1 MECRYR
7 TMDRMARSIS
17 HAVRAVGAMNRS
29 GDLLSEI
36 RRWAYSH
43 HERSEPCGT
52 SAQWRLKGEI
62 MANTRPSQRQLAE
75 TKHALRREQ
84 MEQAVADGRLVI
96 RSMTAR
102 EREQSDVRWA
112 NARDQRDKR
121 RQHA

>member
-1 MECRYR
+1 
-7 TMDRMARSIS
+7 MDRMAGSIW

-29 GDLLSEI
+29 GDRLARFAGGRTAI
-36 RRWAYSH
+36 RSVGNHAAL
-43 HERSEPCGT
+43 P
-52 SAQWRLKGEI
+52 AQWRLKGEI
-62 MANTRPSQRQLAE
+62 MANTRPLQRQLAE
-75 TKHALRREQ
+75 TKRALRREQ